1 MFSKQMTTR
10 RRIRGA
16 VKATRK
22 TLNRALDA
30 AEPRLEAAAEDL
42 QDLGRD
48 AAKVVRAKSREG
60 LKEIRSG
67 YGKIERQ
74 VRGKLSPSK
83 KTGPGAKAALVAAG
97 VAAIAV
103 ALFR

>member
-1 MFSKQMTTR
+1 MLLSRQTATR

-16 VKATRK
+16 VKVTRK

-30 AEPRLEAAAEDL
+30 AEPRLEAAAIEL

-48 AAKVVRAKSREG
+48 AVKVVRSKSRDG
-60 LKEIRSG
+60 LSEIKSG
-67 YGKIERQ
+67 YGKLERQ
-74 VRGKLSPSK
+74 VRGRIAPAR
-83 KTGPGAKAALVAAG
+83 PRRGAKVALLAFG

-103 ALFR
+103 ALFK

>member
-1 MFSKQMTTR
+1 MFSRHTATR
-10 RRIRGA
+10 RKIRGA
-16 VKATRK
+16 VKVTRK

-48 AAKVVRAKSREG
+48 AAKLVRVKSREG
-60 LKEIRSG
+60 LQEIRSG
-67 YGKIERQ
+67 YGKLERQ
-74 VRGKLSPSK
+74 VRGKLAPARPKS
-83 KTGPGAKAALVAAG
+83 GAKAALLAAG